1 MLEYIE
7 FKNIKLVEKLQQL
20 NSPDIVKIIAVNR
33 FGPDR
38 LEMVSKQS
46 VFTINIIWTY
56 ILIYIIFE
64 PEVINAIH
72 HC

>member
-46 VFTINIIWTY
+46 VFTINII
-56 ILIYIIFE
+56 
-64 PEVINAIH
+64 
-72 HC
+72 